1 MLLSLRLKLELRD
14 GGLEILLRK
23 LSDLPT
29 LLPDTE
35 PLRLTLDVLGL
46 AFLSPS
52 LVLDVTG
59 LSSLVLPVLLTVT
72 RLSDFLPASGPAA
85 AFDFGWL

>member
-1 MLLSLRLKLELRD
+1 MKLELRD
-14 GGLEILLRK
+14 GGLEMLLRK

-29 LLPDTE
+29 LLLDTE

-52 LVLDVTG
+52 LVLDVTALC
-59 LSSLVLPVLLTVT
+59 LSSLLLPVLLTVT
-72 RLSDFLPASGPAA
+72 RFSDFLPTSGAA
-85 AFDFGWL
+85 LDFGWL